1 MIMMMMIGMIMMMI
15 LMLRWPRP
23 RLPDVV
29 RMETRFDGE
38 FGMPSTHAMMSLS
51 LPASII
57 LFTLSKP
64 YWALTVVVG
73 M

>member
-1 MIMMMMIGMIMMMI
+1 MIMMMRRMMMI
-15 LMLRWPRP
+15 KMMMLRWPRP